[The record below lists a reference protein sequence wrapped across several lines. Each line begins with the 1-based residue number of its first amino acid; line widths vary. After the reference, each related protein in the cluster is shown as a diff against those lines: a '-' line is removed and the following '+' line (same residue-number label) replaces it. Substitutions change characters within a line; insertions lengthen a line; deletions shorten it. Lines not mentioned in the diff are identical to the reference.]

1 MICADVPDLNAVLSA
16 TWPPASAAQHGG
28 FTIRQSSGGGS
39 RVTAATLVAAQ
50 FLEADIDGAEAKMR
64 SLGQR
69 TLFRIGEGQEQL
81 DEALEQRGFAVTDPT
96 VFYTAPVAHLAEI
109 TPPRLSVFD
118 LWPPLAIMTDLWA
131 REGIGA
137 DRVAVMDRV
146 RGPKTALLGRCADQ
160 PAGTG
165 FVAVHD
171 ETAML
176 HALEISPNFRRHGL
190 GRHMIGHSAAWA
202 KAQGSTLFGLAVT
215 LSNTTACAFYEAL
228 GMVRAG
234 GYHYRAEVPRDAL

>member
-1 MICADVPDLNAVLSA
+1 MIDADVPDLKAVLSA
-16 TWPPASAAQHGG
+16 TWPPAGAVQHGG
-28 FTIRQSSGGGS
+28 FTIRQSYGGGS
-39 RVTAATLVAAQ
+39 RVTAATLIAPE

-69 TLFRIGEGQEQL
+69 AIFRIGAGQERL
-81 DEALEQRGFAVTDPT
+81 DAALEQRGFAVTDPT
-96 VFYTAPVAHLAEI
+96 VFYTAPVAHLAKI

-118 LWPPLAIMTDLWA
+118 VWPPLAIMTDLWA

-137 DRVAVMDRV
+137 D
-146 RGPKTALLGRCADQ
+146 Q

-165 FVAVHD
+165 FVAAHD
-171 ETAML
+171 GTAML

-190 GRHMIGHSAAWA
+190 GRFMIGHSAAWA
-202 KAQGSTLFGLAVT
+202 KAQGSTLFALAVT
-215 LSNTTACAFYEAL
+215 LSNTTACGFYEAL

-234 GYHYRAEVPRDAL
+234 GYHYRAAVPRDAL